1 MRHNL
6 ANWPQGV
13 RFAGSRFVVDCAHRE
28 INDRDSSLS
37 PELHAE
43 KTEDQALREHEGIH
57 FEYIVRTELASLHN
71 VVDLGLI
78 NDYKERSEA
87 TLRAIKRGDL
97 IIVGAALPSADGRSG
112 APDILLRGPAK
123 NGGAYS
129 YFPVDIKNHKPLEG
143 KSRATK
149 QIVSTFQD
157 LTKEKAFEIEVGP
170 GKPNSSDSLILAH
183 YWRLLESLGYM
194 PDGEPFGAI
203 IGSDKKL
210 VWRSLAEP
218 LRDYDTQFAVR
229 LAALMALIDQK
240 PPHTR
245 PIWNPSWCENCNWQD
260 HCKEKL
266 LAEQHVSL
274 IKGVSYTR
282 AVALDS
288 VKPAPIRTWADLAN
302 TSAADLE
309 IKGWPNPQVEIDHA
323 RARLSGTNIPFTPRE
338 VGDFSVPRADVEID
352 FDMESIGKSEAN
364 SRPDCVY
371 LWGTLT
377 KIRNE
382 SVRKLLTNPNEGF
395 HGFSI
400 FEKNEAESDALA
412 SFWAWVQDWITKS
425 RVHDFSLKFY
435 CYRESAEHNAMKEV
449 SKRSDGKEGVPS
461 IEEIDGFKKSEFWLD
476 IEDYVKRLIWS
487 TENQKLKTVG
497 KIAGAKWEEGAN
509 GALSTAWF
517 DAWTRSTDPAERES
531 LKKQLLEYNKNDVEA
546 TLILRDW
553 INDGLSANPPKIVSI
568 TTLDGKTF

>member
-1 MRHNL
+1 MNDWPKSL
-6 ANWPQGV
+6 AL
-13 RFAGSRFVVDCAHRE
+13 ASSRFTLDCAHRVV
-28 INDRDSSLS
+28 NDRDPLLPNDLKAVRS
-37 PELHAE
+37 
-43 KTEDQALREHEGIH
+43 EDQLLREEEGIL
-57 FEYIVRTELASLHN
+57 FEYNVRTELVAIHN

-78 NDYKERSEA
+78 VDYQERSEA

-123 NGGAYS
+123 KGGASS

-143 KSRATK
+143 TSKATK

-157 LTKEKAFEIEVGP
+157 LTKEKAVEIEVGP
-170 GKPNSSDSLILAH
+170 GKPDSSDSLILSH

-194 PDGEPFGAI
+194 PEGEPFGAI

-210 VWRSLAEP
+210 VWRSLIEP
-218 LRDYDTQFAVR
+218 LSDYDTQFAVR

-245 PIWNPSWCENCNWQD
+245 PIWNSSWCEKCHWRD

-266 LAEQHVSL
+266 LAEKHVSL

-309 IKGWPNPQVEIDHA
+309 IKGWPKPQLEIDHA
-323 RARLSGTNIPFTPRE
+323 RARLSGTDIPFTPRE
-338 VGDFSVPRADVEID
+338 SGDFSVPRADVEID
-352 FDMESIGKSEAN
+352 FDMEKIGKLEAN
-364 SRPDCVY
+364 GRPDCVY

-382 SVRKLLTNPNEGF
+382 SVRKLLANPNEGF

-400 FEKNEAESDALA
+400 FEKNETESEALA
-412 SFWAWVQDWITKS
+412 SFWAWTRDWIAKS
-425 RVHDFSLKFY
+425 KEHNFSLKFY
-435 CYRESAEHNAMKEV
+435 CYHGTAEDTAMKEV

-461 IEEIDGFKKSEFWLD
+461 IEEIEEFKQSENWLD
-476 IEDYVKRLIWS
+476 IENYVKKFIWS
-487 TENQKLKTVG
+487 TENQQLKTVG

-509 GALSTAWF
+509 GKLSTVWF
-517 DAWTRSTDPAERES
+517 DAWTRSSDPAERET
-531 LKKQLLEYNKNDVEA
+531 LKNQLLEYNKNDVEA

-553 INDGLSANPPKIVSI
+553 INDGLSASPPKIVSI

>member
-1 MRHNL
+1 MIS
-6 ANWPQGV
+6 WPTDV
-13 RFAGSRFVVDCAHRE
+13 RAAGSRFVLDCAHRE
-28 INDRDSSLS
+28 VNDRDSSLS
-37 PELHAE
+37 IELRAE
-43 KTEDQALREHEGIH
+43 KTEDQTLREDEGIL
-57 FEYIVRTELASLHN
+57 FEYNVRTELVAIHN

-78 NDYKERSEA
+78 VDYQERSEA
-87 TLRAIKRGDL
+87 TLRAIKRGDV

-123 NGGAYS
+123 NGGANS

-143 KSRATK
+143 TSKATK
-149 QIVSTFQD
+149 QIVSTLQD
-157 LTKEKAFEIEVGP
+157 LTKEKAVEIEVGP
-170 GKPNSSDSLILAH
+170 GKPDSSDSLILSH

-194 PDGEPFGAI
+194 PEGEPFGAI

-210 VWRSLAEP
+210 VWRSLIEP

-245 PIWNPSWCENCNWQD
+245 PIWNSSWCEKCHWRD

-309 IKGWPNPQVEIDHA
+309 IKGWPKPQLEIDHA
-323 RARLSGTNIPFTPRE
+323 RARLSGTDIPFTPRE
-338 VGDFSVPRADVEID
+338 SGDFSVPRADVEID
-352 FDMESIGKSEAN
+352 FDMESIGESKAN
-364 SRPDCVY
+364 GRPDCVY

-382 SVRKLLTNPNEGF
+382 SVRKLLANPNEGF

-400 FEKNEAESDALA
+400 FEKNETESEALA
-412 SFWAWVQDWITKS
+412 SFWAWTRDWIAKS
-425 RVHDFSLKFY
+425 KEHNFSLKFY
-435 CYRESAEHNAMKEV
+435 CYHGTAEDTAMKAV

-461 IEEIDGFKKSEFWLD
+461 IEEIEEFKQSENWLD
-476 IEDYVKRLIWS
+476 IENYVKKFIWS

-509 GALSTAWF
+509 GKLSTVWF
-517 DAWTRSTDPAERES
+517 DTWTRSSDPAERET
-531 LKKQLLEYNKNDVEA
+531 LKNQLLEYNKNDVEA

-553 INDGLSANPPKIVSI
+553 INDGLSASPPKIVSI